1 MKYLVWS
8 GLAIAALSAA
18 FAYVFT
24 VGEVITLHVE
34 VPHLDPEGAAWPI
47 SRSPTLPP
55 TGANVLQVLRVEDQL
70 QVDGCENIKSDVVIR
85 LRSDS
90 GEIGYDGHGSF
101 SLERCPVTLELLLS
115 DPRRIVLSCGSMFQ
129 HRNRPCTIEAER

>member
-8 GLAIAALSAA
+8 GLAIAALSTA

-24 VGEVITLHVE
+24 VGEVITLHVAE
-34 VPHLDPEGAAWPI
+34 PHLDAEGAAWPI
-47 SRSPTLPP
+47 RRSLTLPP
-55 TGANVLQVLRVEDQL
+55 TGANVLQVLRVGDQV
-70 QVDGCENIKSDVVIR
+70 QVDGCEDIKTDVVIR

-115 DPRRIVLSCGSMFQ
+115 DPRRIVLSCGNMFQ
-129 HRNRPCTIEAER
+129 HSNRPCTVVAEK